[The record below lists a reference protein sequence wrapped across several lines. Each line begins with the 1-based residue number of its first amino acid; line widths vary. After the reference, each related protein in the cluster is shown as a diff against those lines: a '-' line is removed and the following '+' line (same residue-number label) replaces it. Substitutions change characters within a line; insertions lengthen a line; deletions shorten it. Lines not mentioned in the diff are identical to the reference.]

1 MTRPGPNKQ
10 RGGTLFV
17 ALSIL
22 ILLTLLA
29 LAAARVTGLQERMA
43 GGYRAD
49 VVAFELAEA
58 ALRDD
63 EHDVLDPSGLA
74 CDIAVED
81 TEFVDTM
88 TVTETDED
96 GNETEVEIDY
106 DWRDGDFELPDGST
120 ISKLS
125 KYENLNNTQ
134 SRYARGIN
142 LRGSSVRAEMT
153 PGGINCMVFR
163 VSTLST
169 DNPVAPQATTVLQ
182 STFTP

>member
-1 MTRPGPNKQ
+1 MIRPGIRRQ
-10 RGGTLFV
+10 RGATLFV

-49 VVAFELAEA
+49 VVAFERAEA

-63 EHDVLDPSGLA
+63 EHQVLDPDGLA
-74 CDIAVED
+74 CELPTQEA
-81 TEFVDTM
+81 EFVDD
-88 TVTETDED
+88 VTFNQTDAD
-96 GNETEVEIDY
+96 GVTTEVTLPF
-106 DWRDGDFELPDGST
+106 DWRDGDFELPDGT
-120 ISKLS
+120 GVERLS
-125 KYENLNNTQ
+125 KYENMNNTQ
-134 SRYARGIN
+134 SRFSRGIN
-142 LRGSSVRAEMT
+142 LRGSSVRSEMT

-169 DNPVAPQATTVLQ
+169 DNADAPQATTVLQ